1 MNKFSRNLSISI
13 SVYVKIAIPDKFIQ
27 EVNKLVSKFGYLL
40 LKYLI
45 TPNIDIGIAMNQRR
59 FKIMNTKM
67 KRMFAWNGFKFIS
80 SSIKPFLK
88 LS

>member
-1 MNKFSRNLSISI
+1 M
-13 SVYVKIAIPDKFIQ
+13 VKKVVPDKLVQ
-27 EVNKLVSKFGYLL
+27 EVNKIVSKFGYLL

-67 KRMFAWNGFKFIS
+67 KRMFA
-80 SSIKPFLK
+80 
-88 LS
+88 

>member
-67 KRMFAWNGFKFIS
+67 KRMFA
-80 SSIKPFLK
+80 
-88 LS
+88 